1 MGLVR
6 TETYRQEWGLM
17 KIVVTGASGYVGR
30 HLVPLLSDRGV
41 DLLLAGRD
49 PDRLGEMFP
58 GHDVCGYSE
67 LAEAAQGYS
76 MLLHLAVL
84 NTNSD
89 APLEEFIK
97 VNVDRMIETAEL
109 ARSAG
114 IKFFVNASSI
124 HALDEANRSPY
135 AVSKKMAAEK
145 LDAFDG
151 LETVNLYLPYVYDP
165 DFKTRFRF
173 AERLPAPLGQLAF
186 QAATSLKPSV
196 SVSRIADFM
205 ISLARQGRSDLPQPL
220 ILSEGQRRN
229 SIFQITKR
237 AIDLGF
243 AICTILL
250 FWWLLIAL
258 FVLIRLDS
266 KGPAVLRQD
275 RVGKEGAV
283 FSCYKFRTMKTGT
296 AHLGT
301 HEISTSAITRQ
312 GRWLRKSKLDE
323 LPQVINI
330 FRNEMSLV
338 GPRPCL
344 PNQSELIAERDR
356 RGVLAVKPGI
366 TGLAQVNGVDMRFP
380 AKLAPYPQFLH
391 RRPYRPRQVDARRP
405 ADPDLPA

>member
-266 KGPAVLRQD
+266 KGPAVLRIRNFSIIAHIDHGKSTLAD
-275 RVGKEGAV
+275 RLIQMTGAHRPRDEGAGAR
-283 FSCYKFRTMKTGT
+283 FSMD
-296 AHLGT
+296 
-301 HEISTSAITRQ
+301 I
-312 GRWLRKSKLDE
+312 
-323 LPQVINI
+323 
-330 FRNEMSLV
+330 
-338 GPRPCL
+338 
-344 PNQSELIAERDR
+344 ERER
-356 RGVLAVKPGI
+356 GI
-366 TGLAQVNGVDMRFP
+366 TIKAQTVRLHYK
-380 AKLAPYPQFLH
+380 AKDGEPTAQ
-391 RRPYRPRQVDARRP
+391 
-405 ADPDLPA
+405 PDRHAGPCRLRL